1 MDYVSTISVR
11 IKRHNGED
19 FEKRKDVDLY
29 HDLVGEIINSDM
41 KISLQ
46 QLKRFIN
53 LMSILPKFTELL
65 TKYLYR
71 SLETRL
77 WIETLL
83 RALIGI
89 VKRKLLY
96 TNQM

>member
-11 IKRHNGED
+11 IKRDNGED
-19 FEKRKDVDLY
+19 FEKRKDVDLC

-83 RALIGI
+83 RAWTGI